1 MSGHA
6 AAGAAEAAGAWWSW
20 ARPGRPAQPSAARI
34 APCSAVALRLAYLG
48 RPSAPRR
55 RRELRAW
62 AGGRRLGAAQPEF
75 RQLARQPE
83 AFRPDVRVPASRR
96 RLELA
101 SGLELRRELAS
112 VPDPD
117 VRTAGSGCRR
127 LASAWLRERVW
138 HQEPVMVIL
147 QPGACRGEV
156 RRGGQPAVR
165 QVCCPEPAL
174 RSAQVLASVRVS
186 PSEREWPPAQAS
198 RDGPQAQRVKASPWA
213 QA

>member
-1 MSGHA
+1 MLRPS
-6 AAGAAEAAGAWWSW
+6 
-20 ARPGRPAQPSAARI
+20 ARRGRPEQPSAARI
-34 APCSAVALRLAYLG
+34 APCSAVALRPAYPG

-55 RRELRAW
+55 RRELRAG

-75 RQLARQPE
+75 LQLARQPE
-83 AFRPDVRVPASRR
+83 AFHPDVRVPASRR

-101 SGLELRRELAS
+101 SGLELRREL

-117 VRTAGSGCRR
+117 VPTAGSGYRR
-127 LASAWLRERVW
+127 LAWAWLLERVW

-147 QPGACRGEV
+147 QPGGRRGARRGEV
-156 RRGGQPAVR
+156 RPGGQPAVR
-165 QVCCPEPAL
+165 RVCCPEPAL

-186 PSEREWPPAQAS
+186 PSEREWLPAQAS